1 MDGHGV
7 DSPPRG
13 VGGLAVRSRGSQVQ
27 PQPDSRLVAEHRLAD
42 QLTPR
47 VVSSRLSSGEHL
59 CVSTRV
65 RLRRRWCCG
74 VVCHRD
80 RHQRRVFA
88 THVVQFRSIMAL
100 SLAAPCHTLLD
111 AAPATPGAAYQG
123 GNTRAAT
130 SANFV
135 CLLVFFLVFFC
146 CVAATLLDASLPAVA
161 VGSPGVGP
169 DEGGGIGVPTQV
181 PLCHSM
187 CKPNFNAW
195 PNCTDGRLAL
205 ADAAGGGPCG
215 ETGAGRGDWWP
226 AGEPRRPTAA

>member
-1 MDGHGV
+1 MCEHPCSPSPSVVLRCCVPSRSAPKEGVRNACRSVQVDHGV
-7 DSPPRG
+7 VTRC
-13 VGGLAVRSRGSQVQ
+13 
-27 PQPDSRLVAEHRLAD
+27 
-42 QLTPR
+42 T
-47 VVSSRLSSGEHL
+47 LS
-59 CVSTRV
+59 
-65 RLRRRWCCG
+65 
-74 VVCHRD
+74 
-80 RHQRRVFA
+80 
-88 THVVQFRSIMAL
+88 
-100 SLAAPCHTLLD
+100 HTLGCC
-111 AAPATPGAAYQG
+111 AGNTRGGIPGRQHQG